1 MQITPGLGQRSFQ
14 KIASKDSL
22 RIVKKIVYKEIDLVL
37 STLFLSLS
45 SSAEITTGYEVKQM
59 SAGLTIPLLH

>member
-22 RIVKKIVYKEIDLVL
+22 RILKKIVYKEIDLVL

-45 SSAEITTGYEVKQM
+45 SSAEITTGYEVK
-59 SAGLTIPLLH
+59 

>member
-14 KIASKDSL
+14 KIASKDS
-22 RIVKKIVYKEIDLVL
+22 
-37 STLFLSLS
+37 SALFLSLS

-59 SAGLTIPLLH
+59 RAGLTIPLLH